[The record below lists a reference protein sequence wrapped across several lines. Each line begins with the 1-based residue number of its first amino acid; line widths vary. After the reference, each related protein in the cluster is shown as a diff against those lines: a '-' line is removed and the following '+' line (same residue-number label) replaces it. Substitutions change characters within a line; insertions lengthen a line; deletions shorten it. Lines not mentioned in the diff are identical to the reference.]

1 MATHRLPI
9 LPGSWGR
16 GQPARPTH
24 QPILR
29 VGISASKP
37 RGLYPREIPRIDRYL
52 VEAGGI
58 NVGMRY
64 YDVPMGNWGGRIG
77 TMMETNLIS
86 ALGGLKAL
94 YLARGSS
101 EEFDRLL
108 MRLPDE
114 WKSLRSYIR
123 FFVFWCQK

>member
-9 LPGSWGR
+9 LP
-16 GQPARPTH
+16 
-24 QPILR
+24 